1 MNVEQLVLELQS
13 HIRQLGLAVEYASQ
27 RLQSSPTCN
36 VQDLSMC
43 AAMSQHLYGA
53 REICEVL
60 VSHAGMTE
68 RMNRTPAVER

>member
-1 MNVEQLVLELQS
+1 MEQLVLELHS

-27 RLQSSPTCN
+27 RLQGSPTCN

-60 VSHAGMTE
+60 VTHAQMME
-68 RMNRTPAVER
+68 RINKVAY